1 MKQFEHN
8 AGQYSLGR
16 VVELKS
22 VMCGDDT
29 LKYGHIVG
37 LGRNGAGEM
46 CIRVKDE
53 NSNECLIHP
62 NLLRVLRD

>member
-8 AGQYSLGR
+8 AGQYQLGR

-22 VMCGDDT
+22 LMFGDGT
-29 LKYGHIVG
+29 VKYGHIVG
-37 LGRNGAGEM
+37 LGRNGVGEM
-46 CIRVKDE
+46 CILVKDE
-53 NSNECLIHP
+53 SMRECLIHP